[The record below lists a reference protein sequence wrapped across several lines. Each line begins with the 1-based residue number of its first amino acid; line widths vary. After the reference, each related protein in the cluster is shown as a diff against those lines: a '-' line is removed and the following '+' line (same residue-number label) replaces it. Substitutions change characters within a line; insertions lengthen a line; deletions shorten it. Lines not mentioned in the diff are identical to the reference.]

1 MMSNG
6 GDSSEIVRELEELKL
21 KKAEIEHRI
30 STLEAKLQDTAAV
43 ELYDAVSNGDS
54 YLTAP
59 ELEHGLSPDQIYRY
73 SRQLLLPSF
82 AVEGQSNLLKSS
94 VLVIGAGGLGSP
106 ALLYLAACGV
116 GMVSDSYL
124 KFIFRYR

>member
-1 MMSNG
+1 MSNG

-82 AVEGQSNLLKSS
+82 AVEGTFAQTLKCKLFSR
-94 VLVIGAGGLGSP
+94 
-106 ALLYLAACGV
+106 LYLANR
-116 GMVSDSYL
+116 
-124 KFIFRYR
+124 KII